1 MCALVRACIHV
12 CVCVFQNVELSLTI
26 ILLVPLVVVAT
37 AGVFYLYSVVLR
49 LVSKVTVRNKVV
61 VITDAFSALGRG
73 TVDTVCDVIKACR
86 SVKFSG

>member
-1 MCALVRACIHV
+1 MLLCVPVFMCV

-61 VITDAFSALGRG
+61 VITDALSALGRG
-73 TVDTVCDVIKACR
+73 IVDTVYDVIKACR